1 MADYPALWYALWLI
15 IAVFGVTTWYLRN
28 FTTKVEMTK
37 LSAYIGVIAMIT
49 MLIWTWKDF

>member
-37 LSAYIGVIAMIT
+37 LSAYIGVVAMIT
-49 MLIWTWKDF
+49 MLIWTFRDF

>member
-1 MADYPALWYALWLI
+1 VADYPALWYALWLI

-37 LSAYIGVIAMIT
+37 LSAYIGVTAMIT
-49 MLIWTWKDF
+49 MLIWTFRDF

>member
-49 MLIWTWKDF
+49 MLIWTFKDF

>member
-15 IAVFGVTTWYLRN
+15 IALFGVTTWYLRN